1 MATMRYD
8 DHKTT
13 AQHNNAAPIRRV
25 DARTHDKTHNKTTP
39 LLLAKRGVHASS
51 CDYMIPQLSHEYS
64 DTSYYDCCT
73 TSIQVPHIS
82 CCMCTSTSVYVGPL
96 WVHRPHTY
104 AICAVRT
111 CFGIFL
117 SFHVTAVYGR
127 NQQRRGIADEHGSS
141 TRSSSS
147 NNNRQCGLW
156 VLPTLHAAA

>member
-8 DHKTT
+8 HETT
-13 AQHNNAAPIRRV
+13 TQHNNATPIRRV
-25 DARTHDKTHNKTTP
+25 DARTHDKTRNRTTP